1 MKFPQY
7 KTSGTLKI
15 EIFKIPDNKN
25 IGKLFSKYELL
36 FLDQANSCS
45 DASQIFILPF
55 LIPRASLPSSPSLQ
69 NFILANWN
77 PLQHNIHHVLRRF
90 SCFVLHHSVTS
101 HHRYWIYQTMC
112 KANPTKFITKLY
124 TGHNTFWV
132 EHMTHQNVESLR
144 PTFLSKLDNIVNNNS
159 IVNTK
164 DAEFSTKWYVF
175 LRFHNF
181 TCANNQC
188 FNLQWKQ
195 YFS

>member
-1 MKFPQY
+1 MNCFSWIKLIHVLMH
-7 KTSGTLKI
+7 LKY
-15 EIFKIPDNKN
+15 
-25 IGKLFSKYELL
+25 LYC
-36 FLDQANSCS
+36 NSS
-45 DASQIFILPF
+45 YLELPF
-55 LIPRASLPSSPSLQ
+55 LLHLLGKIYLSQLKPSSAQYS
-69 NFILANWN
+69 
-77 PLQHNIHHVLRRF
+77 
-90 SCFVLHHSVTS
+90 SCSSSVFLFCS
-101 HHRYWIYQTMC
+101 APFGHKHHRYWIYQTMC

-132 EHMTHQNVESLR
+132 EHTTHQNVESLR

-188 FNLQWKQ
+188 FNLQ
-195 YFS
+195 